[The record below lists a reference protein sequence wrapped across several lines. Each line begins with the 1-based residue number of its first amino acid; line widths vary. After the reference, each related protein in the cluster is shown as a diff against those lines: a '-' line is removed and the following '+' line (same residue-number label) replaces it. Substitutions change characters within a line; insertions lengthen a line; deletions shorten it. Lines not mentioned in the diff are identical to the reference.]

1 MRGWSVS
8 VQVQPDV
15 SCFQAPG
22 QITANSTSMVG
33 VYQTQG
39 CRTTW
44 SYDLYLWY
52 TMKLFFSKETL
63 SGILIKTT
71 KQNKTR
77 GKELPST
84 SLNYH
89 CLRSISIAI
98 RPSQLKG
105 KICNRLDILKGLSSG
120 DRARGVSSRPD
131 KVLAHITSSVTLPL
145 ALYPHCFLQP
155 NVSFLFPLIQ
165 TYCQNPHWK
174 PSLPMLNTYFPL
186 LNITLVSICP

>member
-33 VYQTQG
+33 VHQTQG
-39 CRTTW
+39 CRTTY
-44 SYDLYLWY
+44 SYDLYLWC

-89 CLRSISIAI
+89 CLRSISIAV

-105 KICNRLDILKGLSSG
+105 KIWYFEGLVQRWQSP
-120 DRARGVSSRPD
+120 R
-131 KVLAHITSSVTLPL
+131 H
-145 ALYPHCFLQP
+145 
-155 NVSFLFPLIQ
+155 LIQ
-165 TYCQNPHWK
+165 TWQSARSHHLLCDSATS
-174 PSLPMLNTYFPL
+174 SLSPL
-186 LNITLVSICP
+186 LSSTQCFISVPPHSNILPKPTLKTITANAEHLLSSP